1 MSEIIPEV
9 ILKKEGGESISV
21 LEKYVGLHS
30 RAEGM
35 LTINFKTPE
44 AEMNDLKEFFESFQ
58 NDESLKVD
66 IGGTGDIECSFKG
79 MSPILPQTDNAGFP
93 YFTLSVTL
101 QDINK
106 MKAYD
111 DKPGCGC
118 G

>member
-1 MSEIIPEV
+1 MSEITSEV
-9 ILKKEGGESISV
+9 IFKKENGESVSL

-35 LTINFKTPE
+35 LTINFRTPE

-58 NDESLKVD
+58 SDQIVKVD
-66 IGGTGDIECSFKG
+66 IGGTGDIDCSFKG

-106 MKAYD
+106 MKAYNES
-111 DKPGCGC
+111 PGCGC